1 MAKPEIRLKGFEG
14 EWDRESF
21 TNVFRFLKNNSLSRA
36 DLNYENGKISNVHYG
51 DVLIKFGEILDV
63 DHSTLPYITNSEI
76 ADRLDKDNFLQ
87 NGDIVFADA
96 AEDNTVGKC
105 SEIQG
110 MRLTDKVVSGLHTIP
125 CRPIR
130 QFEKGYLGYFL
141 NSNSYHDQ
149 LLPMIQGTKVC
160 GISKSNLNLTTI
172 SYPNNIDEQIALA
185 DYFRSLDSMLQ
196 STTKK
201 IASLKQMKQACLVS
215 MFPQAGETTPRVRF
229 KGFEEEWE
237 KKLLSDCLEISN
249 ERNFDNKYGKEDVL
263 SVSDDFGVMNQIELL
278 GRSYAGKSVN
288 NYGILR
294 QGELVYTKSPL
305 KSKPFG
311 IVKENTGETGIV
323 SVLYAIYRAK
333 KGYWIPYFH
342 YYFDPAW
349 RLNAY
354 LRPLINK
361 GAKNTMNISDETALS
376 GSIMV
381 PKDIKEQQRIASYFR
396 SLDKQI
402 SLQEKRLEKLKQ
414 IKAACLDK
422 MFV

>member
-1 MAKPEIRLKGFEG
+1 MAKPQIRLKGFEG
-14 EWDRESF
+14 EWTLNLMSEVIKDMYNGQTPYRED
-21 TNVFRFLKNNSLSRA
+21 SRYWNGDVNWISSG
-36 DLNYENGKISNVHYG
+36 DLNRGIVNSCTEKITKEGQESAHLRLIPKGTFVMAITGLEAAGTRGNCGILGIDTTMNQSCMALFPDESKLNTDFLFQWYRAHSE
-51 DVLIKFGEILDV
+51 VLGI
-63 DHSTLPYITNSEI
+63 
-76 ADRLDKDNFLQ
+76 
-87 NGDIVFADA
+87 
-96 AEDNTVGKC
+96 
-105 SEIQG
+105 
-110 MRLTDKVVSGLHTIP
+110 RLT
-125 CRPIR
+125 
-130 QFEKGYLGYFL
+130 
-141 NSNSYHDQ
+141 
-149 LLPMIQGTKVC
+149 QGTKQQSYNASIIK
-160 GISKSNLNLTTI
+160 GIELYLPSIEEQKSLTQI
-172 SYPNNIDEQIALA
+172 LAKMDYNILA
-185 DYFRSLDSMLQ
+185 
-196 STTKK
+196 TTKT
-201 IASLKQMKQACLVS
+201 IASLKQMKQASLVS

-229 KGFEEEWE
+229 KGFEGEWE
-237 KKLLSDCLEISN
+237 NKELSDCLEISN
-249 ERNFDNKYGKEDVL
+249 ERNFDNKYDKEDVL

-278 GRSYAGKSVN
+278 GRSYAGKSVS
-288 NYGILR
+288 NYGILK

-333 KGYWIPYFH
+333 EGYWIPYFH

-361 GAKNTMNISDETALS
+361 GAKNTMNISDEAALT
-376 GSIMV
+376 GHVMI

-402 SLQEKRLEKLKQ
+402 SLQEQQLEKLKQ

>member
-1 MAKPEIRLKGFEG
+1 MAKPEIRLQGFEG
-14 EWDRESF
+14 EWKECPLGDITTSF
-21 TNVFRFLKNNSLSRA
+21 SGGTPSAGVAK
-36 DLNYENGKISNVHYG
+36 YYG
-51 DVLIKFGEILDV
+51 GNIPFIRSGEI
-63 DHSTLPYITNSEI
+63 
-76 ADRLDKDNFLQ
+76 
-87 NGDIVFADA
+87 
-96 AEDNTVGKC
+96 AEDKTQLFIT
-105 SEIQG
+105 EE
-110 MRLTDKVVSGLHTIP
+110 GLKASSAKIV
-125 CRPIR
+125 
-130 QFEKGYLGYFL
+130 EKGTLLYALYGATSGEVSISRINGAINQAILAIYPKKGYSSKYLSHYLRAKKDIIVGTLLQGGQGNLSGALVKSIIINLPESCNEQNAIAEYFE
-141 NSNSYHDQ
+141 H
-149 LLPMIQGTKVC
+149 
-160 GISKSNLNLTTI
+160 
-172 SYPNNIDEQIALA
+172 IDNAI
-185 DYFRSLDSMLQ
+185 Q
-196 STTKK
+196 STSKK
-201 IASLKQMKQACLVS
+201 IVSLKQMKQACLVS

-229 KGFEEEWE
+229 KGFGGEWE

-249 ERNFDNKYGKEDVL
+249 ERNLDNNYSKEDVL

-278 GRSYAGKSVN
+278 GRSYAGKSVS
-288 NYGILR
+288 NYGVLKH
-294 QGELVYTKSPL
+294 GDLVYTKSPL

>member
-14 EWDRESF
+14 EWKEKPLLDVVTLYNGLTYSPSDIRDRGTLVLRSS
-21 TNVFRFLKNNSLSRA
+21 NVQDGEISLLDNVYVKNEVVTSPNVKVGDIIVVVRNGSRA
-36 DLNYENGKISNVHYG
+36 LIGKHAQ
-51 DVLIKFGEILDV
+51 IKEIMPNTVIGAFMAGMHTEKPEFMNALL
-63 DHSTLPYITNSEI
+63 STSLFDNEVNKNLGATINQITNGTFRSMTFKFPSKEE
-76 ADRLDKDNFLQ
+76 Q
-87 NGDIVFADA
+87 QV
-96 AEDNTVGKC
+96 
-105 SEIQG
+105 
-110 MRLTDKVVSGLHTIP
+110 
-125 CRPIR
+125 
-130 QFEKGYLGYFL
+130 LGSFFL
-141 NSNSYHDQ
+141 N
-149 LLPMIQGTKVC
+149 
-160 GISKSNLNLTTI
+160 
-172 SYPNNIDEQIALA
+172 
-185 DYFRSLDSMLQ
+185 LDSMLQ

-229 KGFEEEWE
+229 KGFGGEWE

-249 ERNFDNKYGKEDVL
+249 ERNLDNNYSKEDVL

-278 GRSYAGKSVN
+278 GRSYAGKSVS
-288 NYGILR
+288 NYGVLKH
-294 QGELVYTKSPL
+294 GDLVYTKSPL

-333 KGYWIPYFH
+333 KGYWISYFH

-381 PKDIKEQQRIASYFR
+381 PKDIKEQQCIASYFR

-402 SLQEKRLEKLKQ
+402 SLQEQRLEKLKQ